1 MLPAL
6 NVSVPL
12 RPSARNAL
20 IQRIDW
26 SMALAGRIIHARC
39 HFPYSIQMTK
49 HARAQ
54 FMIPIIHALMEHI
67 IYLLVNLT
75 GQVAKL
81 VMLVRELLILIM
93 KLGYHCLYRGSK
105 DRT

>member
-26 SMALAGRIIHARC
+26 SMALAGRTIHALH
-39 HFPYSIQMTK
+39 HFLYSIQMTK

-54 FMIPIIHALMEHI
+54 FMIPIIHAHMEHI
-67 IYLLVNLT
+67 ICSLGNLT

-81 VMLVRELLILIM
+81 VMLVSVLLFLIM
-93 KLGYHCLYRGSK
+93 N
-105 DRT
+105 